1 MGLGLIEIAV
11 ICLAAL
17 IFVGPRKLPELAR
30 SIGRG
35 VRQFRK
41 GMQDLE
47 RAVEDTVSVKQ
58 TASRESPAH
67 DKTPSK
73 AEETDTHPQNT
84 P

>member
-35 VRQFRK
+35 MREFRK
-41 GMQDLE
+41 GIRDLE
-47 RAVEDTVSVKQ
+47 LAVEDTVSVKQ
-58 TASRESPAH
+58 AASPEPPPH
-67 DKTPSK
+67 DKTPAE
-73 AEETDTHPQNT
+73 AEETDTHP
-84 P
+84 PDAA